1 MKKIILFA
9 VLSLFSAL
17 LLADFNE
24 DFVEYQGKSIWKT
37 IDGSQYWVTNGFLF
51 SDEDAI
57 ELAAERALIL
67 LKAKAGWESPTLE
80 EHKELVKAAAGVG
93 AIKMVM
99 KDRSFWLLSI
109 TMDKVLEKFNNP
121 EFKKMKQEEQLSA
134 IQEYLAKE
142 GSWSEYK
149 S

>member
-1 MKKIILFA
+1 MKKTILFA

-37 IDGSQYWVTNGFLF
+37 VDGSQYWISNGFLF

-80 EHKELVKAAAGVG
+80 EHKELVKAGAGVG
-93 AIKMVM
+93 AIKMIL
-99 KDRSFWLLSI
+99 KDRLFWLFSI
-109 TMDKVLEKFNNP
+109 PMNKILEKFNNP
-121 EFKKMKQEEQLSA
+121 EFKKLKHEEQLSA
-134 IQEYLAKE
+134 IQEYLAE
-142 GSWSEYK
+142 HGSWSEY
-149 S
+149 